1 MKSKNV
7 VTRIVSNCVSAKLT
21 AAPARADLY
30 EKVKA
35 FFEKLGY
42 QVIAP
47 MKSKGEGVIMAPTKK
62 HRYMGDRG
70 QALKEALEKAT
81 KDTFSFTRSKASG
94 FFDLMECSYEDD
106 NEEEFIVFI
115 SATMFGITIEKQ

>member
-21 AAPARADLY
+21 AASSNDLY
-30 EKVKA
+30 ENAKA

-42 QVIAP
+42 KVIAP
-47 MKSKGEGVIMAPTKK
+47 MQGNGDGVIMAPTKK

-70 QALKEALEKAT
+70 QSLKAALEKAT
-81 KDTFSFTRSKASG
+81 EETFSSTKSKFSD
-94 FFDLMECSYEDD
+94 FIDMMECSYED
-106 NEEEFIVFI
+106 IVDEDVSTLVI
-115 SATMFGITIEKQ
+115 SATMYGITIEKQ